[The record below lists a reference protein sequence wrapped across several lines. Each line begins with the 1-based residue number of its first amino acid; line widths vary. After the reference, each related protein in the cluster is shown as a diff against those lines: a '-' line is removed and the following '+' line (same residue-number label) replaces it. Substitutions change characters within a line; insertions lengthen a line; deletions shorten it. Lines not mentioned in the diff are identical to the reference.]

1 MYRSVI
7 SFSASRS
14 LSSPAMS
21 STPESG
27 PRTWMVSWMFPKNH
41 PEDVTGR
48 SERPVAFFF
57 FFPLSGK
64 QSSKGLLPQARVTEP
79 MQVYPRQCQVTH
91 SSRWLPG
98 LVKPSAFDFT

>member
-57 FFPLSGK
+57 F
-64 QSSKGLLPQARVTEP
+64 SSKWEAELKRSPPTGQGHRANAGLSKAMPGNPFLRVAARACKTFCV
-79 MQVYPRQCQVTH
+79 
-91 SSRWLPG
+91 
-98 LVKPSAFDFT
+98 